1 MIGSI
6 IENYKVVSIL
16 GEGGMGI
23 VYKAFDLKL
32 ERFVAIK
39 ILSPHALMNP
49 QFIARFKREAKNQA
63 KLIHQNIV
71 PVYGFTEDSGTIG
84 IVMEYVEGETLE
96 NMIRRKGRL
105 ELVESLSILKQVLIG
120 AGYAHSKGFVHRD
133 LKPSNIIISTEGT
146 SKIMDFGISKS
157 LNESKGITKTGTKI
171 GTILYMSPEQIKAM
185 EPTNQS
191 DIYSLGITFYEMLDG
206 RTPFDAPTEY
216 EIMEAHLKKNPA
228 KLSGRIENIPSE
240 VDSILGKA
248 LHKSKE
254 KRYKTCEEFLFDVEN
269 LYQQVTQPMVQKR
282 KRKTKSFETTA
293 VQIEDKPSFKTKVR
307 FYSFAFLFVC
317 LFGLLFYFVYTTV
330 SEFWESPGTPH
341 SLFSFGSSKV
351 INYNWK
357 ALPSPTFNS
366 LNSIYF
372 INDSIGYACGNQGTV
387 IKTVN
392 GGNSWS
398 VLSDSSIIDLNNI
411 KFIDYQRGF
420 IVGEK
425 GTILLTS
432 DAGKNWQKNLWDTTV
447 TFFKIY
453 FLKDNIVGFIVG
465 ANGTILKT
473 NDSGK
478 TWYQVNTPTKDLLYS
493 ISFSNDYDGI
503 AVGWNGTILNTS
515 DQGKTWI
522 LEKHLTDKYLKDAA
536 FANDKDGIIVGGTGE
551 VLRSQN
557 SGKDWEKIN
566 LNTFSGLFSVFFTD
580 DNRGFILGNKGEIWI
595 SNDSGKNWKLTNSGV
610 YVSLTA
616 VSETPSK
623 KIFVAGYNG
632 LILSN

>member
-96 NMIRRKGRL
+96 NIIKRKSRL
-105 ELVESLSILKQVLIG
+105 DLVESLSILKQVLNG

-133 LKPSNIIISTEGT
+133 LKPSNIIISTEGAT
-146 SKIMDFGISKS
+146 KIMDFGISKS

-191 DIYSLGITFYEMLDG
+191 DIYSLGITFYEMLNG
-206 RTPFDAPTEY
+206 KTPFDAATEY

-228 KLSGRIENIPSE
+228 KLCGKIENIPPE
-240 VDSILGKA
+240 VDVILGKA
-248 LHKSKE
+248 LNKSRE
-254 KRYKTCEEFLFDVEN
+254 KRYKTCEEFLFDIEN
-269 LYQQVTQPMVQKR
+269 LYQQVTQPILQKR
-282 KRKTKSFETTA
+282 KRRTKSFETTGI
-293 VQIEDKPSFKTKVR
+293 QIEDKASLKSKLR

-330 SEFWESPGTPH
+330 SEFWQTPGSSH
-341 SLFSFGSSKV
+341 ELFSSGSQKEL
-351 INYNWK
+351 NYHWK
-357 ALPSPTFNS
+357 IMPSPTQNS

-372 INDSIGYACGNQGTV
+372 INDTTGYACGSQGTV
-387 IKTVN
+387 IKTDN
-392 GGNSWS
+392 GGNSWAI
-398 VLSDSSIIDLNNI
+398 LSDSSAINLYNI
-411 KFIDYQRGF
+411 KFLDYQRGF

-425 GTILLTS
+425 GTILLTTDS
-432 DAGKNWQKNLWDTTV
+432 GRDWQKTVWDTTV
-447 TFFKIY
+447 AFFQIY
-453 FLKDNIVGFIVG
+453 FLKDNTTGFIVG
-465 ANGTILKT
+465 AKGTILKT
-473 NDSGK
+473 DDSGK
-478 TWYQVNTPTKDLLYS
+478 TWYQVNTPSKELLYS
-493 ISFSNDYDGI
+493 VAFSDDNNGVV
-503 AVGWNGTILNTS
+503 VGWDGTILITS
-515 DQGKTWI
+515 DQGKTWTT
-522 LEKHLTDKYLKDAA
+522 E
-536 FANDKDGIIVGGTGE
+536 
-551 VLRSQN
+551 
-557 SGKDWEKIN
+557 
-566 LNTFSGLFSVFFTD
+566 
-580 DNRGFILGNKGEIWI
+580 
-595 SNDSGKNWKLTNSGV
+595 
-610 YVSLTA
+610 
-616 VSETPSK
+616 
-623 KIFVAGYNG
+623 
-632 LILSN
+632 